1 MLCASDD
8 TDTRRKMQGVNEYR
22 YRVITACTIRDVF

>member
-8 TDTRRKMQGVNEYR
+8 TRRKMCNGVNEYR